1 MVKRSDNDNGPDP
14 DPDPDR
20 DPLDAVAPQPA
31 EYSLVALTALGTT
44 LNNVDATGVIGR
56 SGLPM
61 LLFKA
66 REANGTYVIGQKKL
80 IPEADSLWAV
90 NPTTFQRGYICW
102 GENNKKLGERMLTVS
117 MPMPLVTELQDLGF
131 PW

>member
-61 LLFKA
+61 LLF
-66 REANGTYVIGQKKL
+66 
-80 IPEADSLWAV
+80 
-90 NPTTFQRGYICW
+90 
-102 GENNKKLGERMLTVS
+102 
-117 MPMPLVTELQDLGF
+117 
-131 PW
+131 